1 MKNKSWLKNKI
12 KKYQNTEE
20 YIIEKQILEITEQIS
35 IRLKELKWTK
45 KDLAKKMNV
54 SQAFITKLL
63 NGNNNYT
70 LKTLFKLS
78 KLLDLELNVNF
89 CKVEDEVPIW
99 YRQATIEN
107 VGNSPWISK
116 GQAFIWHVDVQEKE
130 MYGHIMIESN
140 IKSPNTIN
148 KFSELN

>member
-1 MKNKSWLKNKI
+1 MKNKRWLKEKI
-12 KKYQNTEE
+12 NKYQNTEE
-20 YIIEKQILEITEQIS
+20 YILEKQILRITEQIS
-35 IRLKELKWTK
+35 IRLKELKWAK
-45 KDLAKKMNV
+45 KDLASKMNV

-89 CKVEDEVPIW
+89 CKVEDEEPIW
-99 YRQATIEN
+99 YCQTTIEN
-107 VGNSPWISK
+107 VGSSTWIFK
-116 GQAFIWHVDVQEKE
+116 GQAPIWNVDFEEKE
-130 MYGHIMIESN
+130 MYGQIMIESN
-140 IKSPNTIN
+140 IKCPNTIN